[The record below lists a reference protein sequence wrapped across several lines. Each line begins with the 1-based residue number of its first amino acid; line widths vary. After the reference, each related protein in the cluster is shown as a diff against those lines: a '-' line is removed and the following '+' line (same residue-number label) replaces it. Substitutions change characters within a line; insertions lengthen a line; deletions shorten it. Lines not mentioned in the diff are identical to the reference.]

1 MKKIVIIGANDFQRP
16 LIQKARERGYET
28 HVFAWREG
36 ATGAEDADYFYE
48 ISITQKKE
56 ILEICR
62 EIRPDA
68 VCTIGSDLANV
79 TVQYLAEK
87 LGLPGNSRSCII
99 SSTNKFEMRKAFEAA
114 GIPVPYFQVVKE
126 GEDIEPPAYPVIV
139 KPTDRSGSRAIT
151 RVEKKEELPAAIQA
165 AVDQSFERRAIVEEY
180 IPGGEYSVETISFGG
195 QHLCLAITKKFTTG
209 EPHYIEVGHL
219 QPAPLS
225 GKMQKQ
231 VQELIF
237 AALDA
242 LQVRFGAA
250 HSEVRIDEAGTVRII
265 EIGSRMGGDCIG
277 SDLVPLSTGQDF
289 VGMVLDTALG
299 QPPRMSEVKNH
310 VSAIRFLMDKREL
323 EHLKRLQ
330 RCHPEAIRKVVIEG
344 DVDTARIVDSGSRPG
359 FYILQTENAKE
370 MEYLLHE
377 GPKEN
382 PIEAP
387 GLARECISRMMEE
400 HYDSLVINAG
410 LHSDL
415 SRILAETCV
424 KLGLPCLV
432 VGAWEEEERASEN
445 RAALKKLKVRELLG
459 PWQDL
464 EQNTRR
470 AVKELEELGL
480 RPYCFGER
488 Q

>member
-79 TVQYLAEK
+79 TVQYLAER

-114 GIPVPYFQVVKE
+114 GIEVPYFQVAGE
-126 GEDIEPPAYPVIV
+126 GELPEPPSYPVIV

-195 QHLCLAITKKFTTG
+195 KHLCLAITKKFTTG

-225 GKMQKQ
+225 GKVQKR

-250 HSEVRIDEAGTVRII
+250 HSEVRIDEAGAVRII

-299 QPPRMSEVKNH
+299 HPPRMSEPKEH
-310 VSAIRFLMDKREL
+310 VAAIRFLMNKKEL
-323 EHLKRLQ
+323 QHLKWLQ
-330 RCHPEAIRKVVIEG
+330 SCHPEAIRKVVIEG
-344 DVDTARIVDSGSRPG
+344 DVEKAHIVDSGSRPG
-359 FYILQTENAKE
+359 FYILQTETLKE
-370 MEYLLHE
+370 MEYLIHE
-377 GPKEN
+377 GPREN

-387 GLARECISRMMEE
+387 GLARECIGRMMEE

-415 SRILAETCV
+415 SRVLAETCV
-424 KLGLPCLV
+424 KLDLPCLV
-432 VGAWEEEERASEN
+432 VGALEEEERTSEN
-445 RAALKKLKVRELLG
+445 REALKRLKVRELLA
-459 PWQDL
+459 PWQEL
-464 EQNTRR
+464 EQTAKRG
-470 AVKELEELGL
+470 VKELEELGL
-480 RPYCFGER
+480 RPFCLGENT
-488 Q
+488 

>member
-1 MKKIVIIGANDFQRP
+1 MA
-16 LIQKARERGYET
+16 
-28 HVFAWREG
+28 
-36 ATGAEDADYFYE
+36 
-48 ISITQKKE
+48 
-56 ILEICR
+56 
-62 EIRPDA
+62 
-68 VCTIGSDLANV
+68 
-79 TVQYLAEK
+79 
-87 LGLPGNSRSCII
+87 
-99 SSTNKFEMRKAFEAA
+99 
-114 GIPVPYFQVVKE
+114 
-126 GEDIEPPAYPVIV
+126 EPPAYPVIV

-165 AVDQSFERRAIVEEY
+165 AVEQSFERRAIVEEY
-180 IPGGEYSVETISFGG
+180 ISGREYSVETISFGG

-219 QPAPLS
+219 QPAPLP
-225 GKMQKQ
+225 GKLQKQ

-250 HSEVRIDEAGTVRII
+250 HSEVRIDETGTVRII

-299 QPPRMSEVKNH
+299 QPPRMSEPKEQ

-323 EHLKRLQ
+323 EHLRWLQ
-330 RCHPEAIRKVVIEG
+330 RCHPDAIRKVVIEG
-344 DVDTARIVDSGSRPG
+344 DVETAHIVDSGSRPG
-359 FYILQTENAKE
+359 FYILQTETMQD

-387 GLARECISRMMEE
+387 GLARDCISRMMEE

-415 SRILAETCV
+415 SRTLAEACV
-424 KLGLPCLV
+424 KLGIPCLV
-432 VGAWEEEERASEN
+432 VGALEEEQRTSEN
-445 RAALKKLKVRELLG
+445 REALERLKVRTLLAPWRELG
-459 PWQDL
+459 QTAD
-464 EQNTRR
+464 R
-470 AVKELEELGL
+470 AARELQELGL
-480 RPYCFGER
+480 RPYCLGKSS
-488 Q
+488 